1 MRQSFHKE
9 NNMTERRILWCL
21 ILLILGFV
29 LNPAM
34 PLVRAEATV
43 PASGGD
49 AEGVRAATVL
59 TIHGTVT
66 AVDKAE
72 KLVTVQVPS
81 GQKYTLKVGNPYN
94 LDAASVGARVV
105 VNYYDSVSVRKK
117 KAGESLPA
125 LSVNGGV
132 VTAKA
137 GGVPGAVAEEHLK
150 AVVSVVQVDKA
161 NGTVTIKGADGSVET
176 AKANN
181 PKVLSHLKA
190 GDDLVITASRA
201 TAISLDK
208 EAGK

>member
-1 MRQSFHKE
+1 
-9 NNMTERRILWCL
+9 MTERRILWVL
-21 ILLILGFV
+21 SLLILGFAP
-29 LNPAM
+29 NPAM
-34 PLVRAEATV
+34 PLAWAEATA
-43 PASGGD
+43 PASAGD
-49 AEGVRAATVL
+49 AESLRAATVL

-66 AVDKAE
+66 AVDKAQ
-72 KLVTVQVPS
+72 KLVTIQVPG
-81 GQKYTLKVGNPYN
+81 GQKYTLKVDNPYN
-94 LDAASVGARVV
+94 LDAANVGTGVLVR
-105 VNYYDSVSVRKK
+105 YYEVVSVRKK
-117 KAGESLPA
+117 KPGESLPS
-125 LSVNGGV
+125 LSVTGGV

-137 GGVPGAVAEEHLK
+137 GGVPGAVADEHLK

-208 EAGK
+208 EPAK

>member
-1 MRQSFHKE
+1 
-9 NNMTERRILWCL
+9 MTVRRILWVL
-21 ILLILGFV
+21 SVLILGFA

-34 PLVRAEATV
+34 PLARAEAT
-43 PASGGD
+43 ASASAGD
-49 AEGVRAATVL
+49 AESLRAATVL
-59 TIHGTVT
+59 TIHGTVA

-81 GQKYTLKVGNPYN
+81 GEKYTLKVENPVN
-94 LDAASVGARVV
+94 LDAASVGTGVV
-105 VNYYDSVSVRKK
+105 VRYYEAVTVRKK

-125 LSVNGGV
+125 LSVSGGV

-190 GDDLVITASRA
+190 GDDLVITASRG
-201 TAISLDK
+201 TAIALDK

>member
-1 MRQSFHKE
+1 ML
-9 NNMTERRILWCL
+9 ERRTLWAL
-21 ILLILGFV
+21 GLLILGFA

-34 PLVRAEATV
+34 PLARAEATA
-43 PASGGD
+43 PASAGD
-49 AEGVRAATVL
+49 AESLRAATVL

-72 KLVTVQVPS
+72 KLVTIQVTG
-81 GQKYTLKVGNPYN
+81 GQKYTLKVENPVN
-94 LDAASVGARVV
+94 LDAASVGTGVV
-105 VNYYDSVSVRKK
+105 VRYYEAVSVRKK

-125 LSVNGGV
+125 LSVSGGV

-137 GGVPGAVAEEHLK
+137 GGVPGAVADEHLK

-190 GDDLVITASRA
+190 GDELVITASRA

>member
-1 MRQSFHKE
+1 M
-9 NNMTERRILWCL
+9 
-21 ILLILGFV
+21 LL
-29 LNPAM
+29 
-34 PLVRAEATV
+34 
-43 PASGGD
+43 
-49 AEGVRAATVL
+49 
-59 TIHGTVT
+59 
-66 AVDKAE
+66 
-72 KLVTVQVPS
+72 
-81 GQKYTLKVGNPYN
+81 
-94 LDAASVGARVV
+94 SVGTGVV
-105 VNYYDSVSVRKK
+105 VRYYEVVTVRKK

-125 LSVNGGV
+125 LSVSGGV

-176 AKANN
+176 VKANN

-208 EAGK
+208 EPAK

>member
-1 MRQSFHKE
+1 MKVCRRLSFLGL
-9 NNMTERRILWCL
+9 M
-21 ILLILGFV
+21 ILGFAMS
-29 LNPAM
+29 LAM
-34 PLVRAEATV
+34 PLAWAETPAPA

-49 AEGVRAATVL
+49 AGSLRAATVL

-72 KLVTVQVPS
+72 KLVTIQVPG
-81 GQKYTLKVGNPYN
+81 GQKYPLKVENPYN
-94 LDAASVGARVV
+94 LDAASVGAGVV
-105 VNYYDSVSVRKK
+105 VRYYEAVSVRKK

-125 LSVNGGV
+125 LSVSGGV

-137 GGVPGAVAEEHLK
+137 GGVPGAVADEHLK

-161 NGTVTIKGADGSVET
+161 NGTVTIKGADGSIET

-190 GDDLVITASRA
+190 GDELVITASRA

-208 EAGK
+208 EPAK

>member
-1 MRQSFHKE
+1 
-9 NNMTERRILWCL
+9 MTERRILWIL
-21 ILLILGFV
+21 SLLILGFA

-34 PLVRAEATV
+34 PLARAEETAPA
-43 PASGGD
+43 PASAGD
-49 AEGVRAATVL
+49 AESLRAATVL

-66 AVDKAE
+66 AVDKAQ
-72 KLVTVQVPS
+72 KLVTVQVP
-81 GQKYTLKVGNPYN
+81 GGEKYTLKVENPVN
-94 LDAASVGARVV
+94 LDAASVGTGVV
-105 VNYYDSVSVRKK
+105 VRYYEAVTVRKK

-125 LSVNGGV
+125 LSVSGGV

-137 GGVPGAVAEEHLK
+137 GGVPGAVAEKHLK